1 MGTEIKMI
9 DQIQKTLGK
18 LDPQLN
24 KSSKDSINTKDAEKS
39 YVVPGPGELTD
50 SAKISSIA
58 KSDNVS
64 GLSASAPIDMNQVNA
79 IKDAIAN
86 GDYPIDADR
95 IADALMDV
103 YREMKS

>member
-1 MGTEIKMI
+1 MI
-9 DQIQKTLGK
+9 DQIQKTLAK
-18 LDPQLN
+18 IDPQAT
-24 KSSKDSINTKDAEKS
+24 KSSKESSKLKDVEVSNA
-39 YVVPGPGELTD
+39 VPSPADAID
-50 SAKISSIA
+50 SADISMLA

-64 GLSASAPIDMNQVNA
+64 GLASSAPIDMDQVNA
-79 IKDAIAN
+79 IKNAIAN

>member
-1 MGTEIKMI
+1 MVTEIKMI

-58 KSDNVS
+58 KPDNMS
-64 GLSASAPIDMNQVNA
+64 ELSASAPIDMDQVNA
-79 IKDAIAN
+79 IKNAIAN

>member
-1 MGTEIKMI
+1 MI

-24 KSSKDSINTKDAEKS
+24 KSSKETGTKEAEKS
-39 YVVPGPGELTD
+39 YIVPSPGELTD

-58 KSDNVS
+58 KSDNVA
-64 GLSASAPIDMNQVNA
+64 GLSASAPVDMDQVNA
-79 IKDAIAN
+79 IKTAIAN

>member
-1 MGTEIKMI
+1 MI

-24 KSSKDSINTKDAEKS
+24 KSSKDSVNIKDVEKS

-58 KSDNVS
+58 KSDNMS
-64 GLSASAPIDMNQVNA
+64 ELSASAPIDMDQVNA
-79 IKDAIAN
+79 IKNAIAN

>member
-1 MGTEIKMI
+1 MI
-9 DQIQKTLGK
+9 DQIQKTLAK
-18 LDPQLN
+18 VDPQTT
-24 KSSKDSINTKDAEKS
+24 KTSKESSKSNDIEISKAIPSPADAI
-39 YVVPGPGELTD
+39 D
-50 SAKISSIA
+50 SADISLLA

-64 GLSASAPIDMNQVNA
+64 GLAASAPIDIDQVKA
-79 IKDAIAN
+79 IKNAIAN

>member
-1 MGTEIKMI
+1 MI
-9 DQIQKTLGK
+9 DQIQKTLAK
-18 LDPQLN
+18 IDPQAT
-24 KSSKDSINTKDAEKS
+24 KSSKENSKLKDIEVSNA
-39 YVVPGPGELTD
+39 VPSPADAVD
-50 SAKISSIA
+50 SADISMLA

-64 GLSASAPIDMNQVNA
+64 GLASSAPIDMDQVNA
-79 IKDAIAN
+79 IKNAIAN

>member
-1 MGTEIKMI
+1 MI

-24 KSSKDSINTKDAEKS
+24 KSSKDSINTRDAEKS
-39 YVVPGPGELTD
+39 YIVPGPGELTD

-86 GDYPIDADR
+86 GNYPIDADR

>member
-1 MGTEIKMI
+1 MI

-64 GLSASAPIDMNQVNA
+64 ELAASAPIDMDQVNA
-79 IKDAIAN
+79 IKNAIAN